1 MQKTLFLKIS
11 WSGTENYCFT
21 LKQAWYCR
29 LYVYEAA
36 ERIFAGASPNL
47 TQQLLDRS
55 VRQHFGSRSS
65 IICGNR
71 YTKVGNESTKATA
84 LYLACKHLP
93 APCLSSP
100 GERAGMLVC
109 AVKSLEKIGDKR
121 RLNECYKLMKTI
133 SNGVIN

>member
-1 MQKTLFLKIS
+1 M
-11 WSGTENYCFT
+11 
-21 LKQAWYCR
+21 
-29 LYVYEAA
+29 YVYEAA
-36 ERIFAGASPNL
+36 ERIIAGASPNL

-55 VRQHFGSRSS
+55 VRQRFASRSS

-71 YTKVGNESTKATA
+71 PTTVGNDSIKATA

-100 GERAGMLVC
+100 GERVGMLFC
-109 AVKSLEKIGDKR
+109 AAKTLEKIGDKR

-133 SNGVIN
+133 SNGITN

>member
-1 MQKTLFLKIS
+1 MQNL
-11 WSGTENYCFT
+11 
-21 LKQAWYCR
+21 QCR

-36 ERIFAGASPNL
+36 ERIMAGASPNM

-55 VRQHFGSRSS
+55 IRQRNSGRSS
-65 IICGNR
+65 IICGKDRN
-71 YTKVGNESTKATA
+71 TPVGNDATKAKA

-93 APCLSSP
+93 TACLSSP

-109 AVKSLEKIGDKR
+109 AAKTLEKIGDKR

-133 SNGVIN
+133 SNGITN